1 MARDFGFFEKKY
13 YFMCMGGLIECVYLN
28 HKHAVRGRP
37 EEDVGSPGT
46 VVTNICEPS
55 CGCWES
61 TPTLWK
67 SSRIR
72 NRSHLSGPMKL
83 LNGNFIFSGFCPYC
97 EPRRSVLRS
106 TTKLLMSSWYL
117 MKSSV
122 YRKHWQFVLF
132 SMCFKN
138 RTNLKKNLFSQDRE
152 FWPTKMSHQNHF
164 DRECFPGL

>member
-1 MARDFGFFEKKY
+1 
-13 YFMCMGGLIECVYLN
+13 MGGLIACVYLN

-61 TPTLWK
+61 SPTLWK

-106 TTKLLMSSWYL
+106 TTKLLRLSWYL

-132 SMCFKN
+132 PICFNK
-138 RTNLKKNLFSQDRE
+138 RTNLKNFFFSRQRVLAHQDVTPKP
-152 FWPTKMSHQNHF
+152 FW
-164 DRECFPGL
+164 